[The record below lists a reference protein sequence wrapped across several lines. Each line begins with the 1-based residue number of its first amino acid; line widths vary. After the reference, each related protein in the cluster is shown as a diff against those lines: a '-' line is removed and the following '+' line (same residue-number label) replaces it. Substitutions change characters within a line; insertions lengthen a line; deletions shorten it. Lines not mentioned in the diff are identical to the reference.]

1 MKKLFFVISSMF
13 FVFVVSCGQKVKQID
28 KESTLKKAEK
38 AFIELEEEAN
48 KPAKE
53 LRLEEEKKSKDVQ
66 INRNL
71 KVIKPTKYTVKTKY
85 PITNGYPVWFWNPNY
100 GNLLG
105 AVGIA
110 KPIKGK
116 GIAEQRRLAKAIAI
130 ANLVK
135 QIEVIVKSEIKRE
148 EININKKSYELY
160 KKRFSYYS
168 EHEVR
173 DILIKNAVI
182 EDEWVN
188 PNTKELYIWVVIKP

>member
-1 MKKLFFVISSMF
+1 MKKLFLVISPLF
-13 FVFVVSCGQKVKQID
+13 FVLVVSCGQKVKQVD
-28 KESTLKKAEK
+28 KESTLRKAEK
-38 AFIELEEEAN
+38 AFIELEEEAT

-53 LRLEEEKKSKDVQ
+53 LRLEREKKNKHVQ
-66 INRNL
+66 TNRNL
-71 KVIKPTKYTVKTKY
+71 KAFKPIKYTVRTKY
-85 PITNGYPVWFWNPNY
+85 PIKNGYPVWFWNPNY

-130 ANLVK
+130 AKLAK
-135 QIEVIVKSEIKRE
+135 QIEIIVKSEIKRE
-148 EININKKSYELY
+148 EINIDKKSYELY
-160 KKRFSYYS
+160 KKKFSYYS

-173 DILIKNAVI
+173 NILIKNAVI
-182 EDEWVN
+182 EDEWLN